1 MKAVILAAGVGER
14 LGGGPER
21 PPKALLTFGG
31 KTLLARHLEILR
43 HCGVT
48 QAVVA
53 TGYKA
58 PEIEAELGRLGAL
71 QSGFASCVL
80 NPDFR
85 AGSILSLWAVRESFA
100 GGADILLMDA
110 DVLYDYRLLTRLTAS
125 AHGNC
130 FLMDRN
136 IEPGEEPVKLC
147 VKDGHLVEFH
157 KRVSGPFDFYGES
170 VGFFRFRPAVAARLA
185 ALSESYVASGRESEW
200 YEEAVRDLLLERPQ
214 EFGFEDVTGLP
225 WIEIDFP
232 EDVAKARAV
241 ILPRLAEPA
250 QPKEP
255 RR

>member
-14 LGGGPER
+14 LGGGPGR
-21 PPKALLTFGG
+21 PPKALLQFGG

-48 QAVVA
+48 ETVIA

-58 PEIEAELGRLGAL
+58 PEIEAELSRLGAL

-80 NPDFR
+80 NPDFE
-85 AGSILSLWAVRESFA
+85 AGSILSLWAVREAFA
-100 GGADILLMDA
+100 GGADVLLMDA
-110 DVLYDYRLLTRLTAS
+110 DVLYDYRLMSRLTAS

-147 VKDGHLVEFH
+147 VKDGRLVEFH

-170 VGFFRFRPAVAARLA
+170 VGFFRFRPDMAARLA
-185 ALSESYVASGRESEW
+185 ETAESYVASGRKTEW
-200 YEEAVRDLLLERPQ
+200 YEEAVRDLLLAHPHA
-214 EFGFEDVTGLP
+214 FGFEDVTGLP

-232 EDVAKARAV
+232 EDVAKAREV
-241 ILPRLAEPA
+241 VLPELAEPEE
-250 QPKEP
+250 K
-255 RR
+255 R